1 MIVVT
6 ATMWPHGS
14 QLDAKE
20 LLHATITN
28 QTSPG
33 EALETYGAHVTCRP
47 NSFAGIEG
55 FDADVSV
62 TEHRSTDGVVPL
74 LLATFGAAYGPLQVP
89 PARCLARLTLRE
101 VHEFEAILRGRQ

>member
-6 ATMWPHGS
+6 ATLWPQGS
-14 QLDAKE
+14 QLEVRE

-28 QTSPG
+28 QSSSADTEQS
-33 EALETYGAHVTCRP
+33 YGAHVTCRP
-47 NSFAGIEG
+47 NSFNGIEG
-55 FDADVSV
+55 FDADVAV

-74 LLATFGAAYGPLQVP
+74 LLATLGAAYGPLQVP

-101 VHEFEAILRGRQ
+101 VHEFDAILRGRS